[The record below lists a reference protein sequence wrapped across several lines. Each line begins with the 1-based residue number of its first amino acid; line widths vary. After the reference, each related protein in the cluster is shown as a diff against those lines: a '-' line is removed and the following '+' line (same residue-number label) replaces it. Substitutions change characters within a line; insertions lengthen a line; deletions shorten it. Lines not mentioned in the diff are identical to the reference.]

1 MDTYL
6 PCIYMGNPEV
16 LVGKLMLR
24 LIRAIPFGA
33 LQKIWAVISCVF
45 FFFAIFLLFLVCSA
59 DLDVHRSESS
69 SQPRQIL

>member
-1 MDTYL
+1 MNTYL

-16 LVGKLMLR
+16 LVGKLM
-24 LIRAIPFGA
+24 FDSSHSVWGA
-33 LQKIWAVISCVF
+33 SENMGRDFLCVF

-59 DLDVHRSESS
+59 DLDVHRSGSS